1 MITESIPW
9 ILTALSMIGAVLNMV
24 KLPAGQAVWVVS
36 NIGWVV
42 VFYLGG
48 NRPATA
54 LFCFYLAT
62 SIIGVFWW
70 KRRARA
76 DELAQPIPAKINALG
91 EMIRQE
97 LQ

>member
-1 MITESIPW
+1 MPESIPW
-9 ILTALSMIGAVLNMV
+9 ILTALSMIGAALNMA
-24 KLPAGQAVWVVS
+24 KLPSGQMVWVVS

-48 NRPATA
+48 NHPATA

-70 KRRARA
+70 KRRTRA
-76 DELAQPIPAKINALG
+76 DDQDKAIPGKIKVLG

>member
-1 MITESIPW
+1 MPESIPW
-9 ILTALSMIGAVLNMV
+9 ILTGLSMIGSVLNMV
-24 KLPAGQAVWVVS
+24 KLPAGQMVWVVS
-36 NIGWVV
+36 NIGWAVL
-42 VFYLGG
+42 FYLGG
-48 NRPATA
+48 NHPATA

-70 KRRARA
+70 RSSARS
-76 DELAQPIPAKINALG
+76 DDPAQAIPVKIKALG